1 MRSQALITL
10 FVRTFDVRPNES
22 IAVWMNDWIYAIER
36 CMNVAWR
43 HFSLPFL
50 RRAFYLYSFMLL
62 FLLNC
67 HCILILVFISIVGC
81 TAPNSNSSMPC
92 NGHGK
97 CETKENGQNCMCY
110 YGFTGPYCEHS
121 ECFVISFFLNCPNN
135 NSLWLTVH
143 CTVQFVLQWIYGTTN
158 FLSADLND
166 CLPNPCKNNGMCLD
180 GDGKFTCKCAPGW
193 SGKLQL
199 FCFKKCAPMQRQ
211 TTHSKRFMSK

>member
-22 IAVWMNDWIYAIER
+22 IAVDWMTE
-36 CMNVAWR
+36 
-43 HFSLPFL
+43 
-50 RRAFYLYSFMLL
+50 FMLL
-62 FLLNC
+62 KDVLLWLEAFLVAFLWCFFYVFAPGFYEAFLLNC
-67 HCILILVFISIVGC
+67 HCILVLVYISIVGC

-121 ECFVISFFLNCPNN
+121 KCFVFKWPNN
-135 NSLWLTVH
+135 NSLWLTV
-143 CTVQFVLQWIYGTTN
+143 QLVLQWIYGSTN

-166 CLPNPCKNNGMCLD
+166 CLPNPCKNNIIHQVLD
-180 GDGKFTCKCAPGW
+180 IVTRTGFMKEPLNVQHRECKT
-193 SGKLQL
+193 
-199 FCFKKCAPMQRQ
+199 QRH
-211 TTHSKRFMSK
+211 TS